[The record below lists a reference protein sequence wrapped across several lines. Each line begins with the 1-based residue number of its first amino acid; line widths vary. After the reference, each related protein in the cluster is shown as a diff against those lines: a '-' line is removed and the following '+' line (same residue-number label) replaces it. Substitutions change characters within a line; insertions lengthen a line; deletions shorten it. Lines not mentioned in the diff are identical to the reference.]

1 MIFIFVWFDAFF
13 SRQAWLDTRV
23 DEHVADLLEM
33 RRRGEEQLAQLQDR
47 LQRPQQLVEEA
58 EEAIKEK
65 LQPLLE
71 QADVRG

>member
-1 MIFIFVWFDAFF
+1 M
-13 SRQAWLDTRV
+13 DTRV

-71 QADVRG
+71 QAEVRR